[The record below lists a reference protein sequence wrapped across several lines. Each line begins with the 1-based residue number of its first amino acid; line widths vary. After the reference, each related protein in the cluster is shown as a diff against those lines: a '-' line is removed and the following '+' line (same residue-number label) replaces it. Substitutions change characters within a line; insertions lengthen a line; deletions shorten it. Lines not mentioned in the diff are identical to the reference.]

1 METTEKQVVVVAG
14 PGSGKSRVLT
24 ERVKWLLDN
33 GEKPSEIFAITFTNM
48 ASDEMKQRLGLR
60 AEGCYI
66 GTIHGL
72 ANYILLRNGIDTF
85 NFIKDE
91 NFDAMF
97 DAIIRNHCKIPTVK
111 HLLVDEFQD
120 TGEKEYDFLMYTL
133 RPQCYFLIGDTRQKI
148 YEFKT
153 GKRDF
158 FQEQLDN
165 PFTQVYE
172 LKDNYRSYREITDFG
187 KKKLTGVPNI
197 YFTPTHSIRGCGGKI
212 IQEDFTWS
220 AMVKYLTEYP
230 TYRDWFI
237 LCRTN
242 DEVDKVMNF
251 LKWAGV
257 PAITF
262 KKSET
267 TLAEIKA
274 KMEQEAVKVLTIHQS
289 KGLESKYVMTL
300 GMRFYN
306 AEEKRINYVAI
317 TRAEDMVIWFEKF
330 DEFNKK
336 SQKKNTQKKKEQ
348 KVAEMAMED
357 WG

>member
-1 METTEKQVVVVAG
+1 
-14 PGSGKSRVLT
+14 
-24 ERVKWLLDN
+24 
-33 GEKPSEIFAITFTNM
+33 M

-172 LKDNYRSYREITDFG
+172 LKDNYRSYKEITDFG
-187 KKKLTGVPNI
+187 KKKLSGVPNI
-197 YFTPTHSIRGCGGKI
+197 YFTPIHSIREKGGRVVSEIFSENKI
-212 IQEDFTWS
+212 L
-220 AMVKYLTEYP
+220 KYLSVYP
-230 TYRDWFI
+230 NYKEWFI

-242 DEVDKVMNF
+242 DQIDATMNF
-251 LKWAGV
+251 LKAKNI

-262 KKSET
+262 KKSEM
-267 TLAEIKA
+267 TLAEIQEA
-274 KMEQEAVKVLTIHQS
+274 KEKNAVKVLTVHQS
-289 KGLESKYVMTL
+289 KGLESKYVMYF
-300 GMRFYN
+300 GMKFYSP
-306 AEEKRINYVAI
+306 EEKRINYVAI
-317 TRAEDMVIWFEKF
+317 TRAEDVIVWLDDDKNGTNVNKF
-330 DEFNKK
+330 LCNYGNGV
-336 SQKKNTQKKKEQ
+336 QKQKQ